1 VYSVLYM
8 VTIIPLFQHLPLDV
22 VHIILVYDGTIKYR
36 KGEYVNQLSPWDS
49 RRIMLRNFWTP
60 LRLPF
65 TWSSYR
71 DRIRTEVDF
80 VFSPFTLY
88 CEECPYKKYIR
99 YYFLTIRQE
108 NDEYMIH
115 RDVYLR
121 Y

>member
-1 VYSVLYM
+1 M
-8 VTIIPLFQHLPLDV
+8 DTIIPLIRHLPRDI

-65 TWSSYR
+65 TWTGYP
-71 DRIRTEVDF
+71 DHIRTEVDF
-80 VFSPFTLY
+80 ILSPFTLY
-88 CEECPYKKYIR
+88 CEERPCKKYVR
-99 YYFLTIRQE
+99 YYFRTIRQK
-108 NDEYMIH
+108 NGEYTIH
-115 RDVYLR
+115 RDIYLR